1 MNGQAKVNIMWI
13 MNILQEDKVLIF
25 ELRQSLHWYRMHAL
39 FQGFTV
45 VLVAKQPL
53 EISVSV
59 CLSVGRKTQKRE
71 VTLPIKQKKT

>member
-1 MNGQAKVNIMWI
+1 

-25 ELRQSLHWYRMHAL
+25 ELRQSFHLYRMHAL

-59 CLSVGRKTQKRE
+59 CLSVGRPKTQKKRSY
-71 VTLPIKQKKT
+71 TSNKLKKNIVNYKTIEKC